1 MFYRIK
7 QFLWAI
13 SSNFKKIDTEY
24 INRILNT
31 DEQKLFYSLI
41 KSEQFHCLRV
51 TNDLLDSF
59 GDDPD
64 IDRGEL
70 ARLGLLHD
78 VGKQGL
84 KYGPI
89 NKSIFVIFKKVSKG
103 NIKKYSKL
111 KKMNL
116 YYNHP
121 IKGVSILRESKFNSY
136 SEDFLEAV
144 EMHHRSSESISKSK
158 NKYLIY
164 LNICDDRN

>member
-24 INRILNT
+24 INSILNIE
-31 DEQKLFYSLI
+31 EQKLFYSLI

-59 GDDPD
+59 GDDID
-64 IDRGEL
+64 IDKGEL

-78 VGKQGL
+78 IGKQGL
-84 KYGPI
+84 NFGPI
-89 NKSIFVIFKKVSKG
+89 NKSIFVVFKKISKG
-103 NIKKYSKL
+103 NLKKYSKL

-121 IKGVSILRESKFNSY
+121 VKGVNILRESKFNFY
-136 SEDFLEAV
+136 SEEFLEAI
-144 EMHHRSSESISKSK
+144 EMHHRNKQSISKSK